1 LYCQE
6 ISDLLSSFGSLVAN
20 VLLQDFSEAGI
31 YPPTFLPDLQSKLN
45 LFPHELV
52 YQTYYVLQGPARLR
66 FS

>member
-1 LYCQE
+1 
-6 ISDLLSSFGSLVAN
+6 